1 MSMLEFADS
10 CSLTGDP
17 PGFVYGLNMRSEP
30 AAGQTGTFWDAVRD
44 FDFVTCFNILFC
56 SISCECSSVRL
67 TVFRIRLKSFN
78 GHPVFRAVCGRRLVA
93 CPCWRK
99 KDGQWIEKLMSLSLE
114 GQ

>member
-1 MSMLEFADS
+1 MSLLEFADS

-44 FDFVTCFNILFC
+44 FDFVMCFNILFC

-78 GHPVFRAVCGRRLVA
+78 GHLSFVRFVAVASLRVRVGERRM
-93 CPCWRK
+93 
-99 KDGQWIEKLMSLSLE
+99 GN
-114 GQ
+114 G